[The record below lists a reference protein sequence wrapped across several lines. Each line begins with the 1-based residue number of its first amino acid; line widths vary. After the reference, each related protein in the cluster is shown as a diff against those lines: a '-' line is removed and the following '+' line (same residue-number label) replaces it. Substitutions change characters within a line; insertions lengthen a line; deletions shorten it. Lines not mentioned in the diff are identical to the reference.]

1 MKLSLLIKKNN
12 NTLKRV
18 VKEKTKEVNN
28 FLINLKKEA
37 IKNPFGSFEYEKLQ
51 EKNYMKLLEIYKNKG
66 LKISNFFSLTN

>member
-37 IKNPFGSFEYEKLQ
+37 IKNPFGSFE
-51 EKNYMKLLEIYKNKG
+51 I
-66 LKISNFFSLTN
+66 FFL